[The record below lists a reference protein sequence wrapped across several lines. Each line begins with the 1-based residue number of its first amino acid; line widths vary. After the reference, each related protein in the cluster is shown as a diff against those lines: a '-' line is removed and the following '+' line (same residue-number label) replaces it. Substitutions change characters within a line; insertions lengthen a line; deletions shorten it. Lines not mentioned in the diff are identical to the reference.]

1 MRDVRGKLVLLA
13 AALGLSVALVGL
25 LAATEATLRVIE
37 HRDPLTKTLKPE
49 PTPQDSTRDG
59 AYHHPGATGWMTP

>member
-1 MRDVRGKLVLLA
+1 MRGRRKLVLLA

-37 HRDPLTKTLKPE
+37 RRDPFTKGVKPE
-49 PTPQDSTRDG
+49 PTPQGSTRDG
-59 AYHHPGATGWMTP
+59 VYHDPGAAGWMTP

>member
-1 MRDVRGKLVLLA
+1 MRNARRNLILLA

-37 HRDPLTKTLKPE
+37 HHDPFTKTVKPE

-59 AYHHPGATGWMTP
+59 AYHPPGAADWMTP